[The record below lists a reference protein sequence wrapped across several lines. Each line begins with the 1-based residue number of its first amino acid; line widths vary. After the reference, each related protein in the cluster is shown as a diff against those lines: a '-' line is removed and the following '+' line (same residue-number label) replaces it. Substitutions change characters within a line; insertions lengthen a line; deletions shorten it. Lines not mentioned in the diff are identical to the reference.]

1 MIAVT
6 LCEISAVPFCLF
18 HRRQFVH
25 SVIHIGNELSVNIAL
40 LIWIQ
45 SIQVII

>member
-18 HRRQFVH
+18 HRRLLMRFI
-25 SVIHIGNELSVNIAL
+25 IHIGNELAVNIPL

-45 SIQVII
+45 AIQIII